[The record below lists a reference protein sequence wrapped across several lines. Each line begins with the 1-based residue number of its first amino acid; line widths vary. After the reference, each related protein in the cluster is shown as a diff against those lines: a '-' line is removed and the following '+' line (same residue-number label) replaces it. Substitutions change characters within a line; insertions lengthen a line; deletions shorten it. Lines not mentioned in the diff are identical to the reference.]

1 MPVTTIKIPELS
13 LVVLVGVTGSGKSS
27 FAARHFRPTEVLSSD
42 AFRGL
47 VGDDENDQSVTAAAF
62 EALHVVAAKRLAIGR
77 LTVIDATNV
86 QPDARRPLVTLA
98 REQHVLPVAIV
109 LDIPARTC
117 IERNAARADR
127 NFGSGVVTRQ
137 HATLS
142 RSIRRLEREGF
153 RRVFVLRGEAEVDA
167 AQIVR
172 EPAWTDRSDEH
183 GPFDIIGDVHGCH
196 AELADLLDSLGYQPA
211 ADGARRHPAGRT
223 AVFLGDLV
231 DRGPDTPGVL
241 RTVMEMVEAGTA
253 LCVPGNHES
262 KLLRALRGRDV
273 RVSHG
278 LAESLAQLAAEP
290 ADFRTLVTAFL
301 DGLISHYVLDG
312 GKLVVAHAGLR
323 AEMHGRASAAVRA
336 FALYGETTGETDEFG
351 LPVRYPWAQDYRGKA
366 AVVYGHTPVP
376 TASWVNNTIC
386 IDTGCVF
393 GGRLTALRYPERGL
407 VSVPARR
414 AYYQPARP
422 LEAGPG
428 GAPGGPAAAP
438 AAQPGN
444 GAGPDFGAA
453 DAHGQLLDVADV
465 LGRRGIET
473 RLRGRVAIPEQNAAA
488 ALEVMSRFAIA
499 PRWLIYLPPTMAP
512 VPASS
517 RPGLLEH
524 PADALAAYRRDGLQR
539 VVCEE
544 KHMGSRGVAVIC
556 RTPAAARD
564 WFGAD
569 ESGIVYTRTGRR
581 FFTTGGMAG
590 AVVGRLRDAITA
602 AGLWQELG
610 DWAALDCEILPW
622 SLKAT
627 ELIKSHYAAVGAAA
641 VAGLGA
647 AAQTLHAAR
656 ARGMEIAGL
665 RERTAQRLRAAE
677 SFVSA
682 YRPYSWPVTSVDDVR
697 LAPFQVL
704 AGSRSTC
711 FGREHEWHMQVAER
725 LAAADPLIMATRHL
739 AVDLADPGA
748 DAAVTAWWQQL
759 TGAGGE
765 GMVVKPAE
773 PVTRGKRGIAQPGIK
788 CRGPEYLRIIY
799 GPEYSLPGNVG
810 RLRERNL
817 GRKRSLAAAEF
828 ALGVEALDRFVRREP
843 AFRVHECVFGVLALE
858 SEPVDPRL

>member
-1 MPVTTIKIPELS
+1 MPVTTIRIPELS

-42 AFRGL
+42 VFRGL
-47 VGDDENDQSVTAAAF
+47 VGDDENDQSVTAEAF
-62 EALHVVAAKRLAIGR
+62 EALHTVAAKRLAIGR

-86 QPDARRPLVTLA
+86 QPDARRPLVALA

-127 NFGSGVVTRQ
+127 DFGSGVVARQ

-142 RSIRRLEREGF
+142 RSVRRLEREGF
-153 RRVFVLRGEAEVDA
+153 RRVFVLRSAAEVDA
-167 AQIVR
+167 ARIVR
-172 EPAWTDRSDEH
+172 EPAWTDRSDQH

-196 AELADLLDSLGYQPA
+196 QELADLLDSLGYQPA
-211 ADGARRHPAGRT
+211 ADGAWRHPAGRT

-231 DRGPDTPGVL
+231 DRGPDTAGVL
-241 RTVMEMVEAGTA
+241 RTVIAMVEAGTA
-253 LCVPGNHES
+253 LCVAGNHES
-262 KLLRALRGRDV
+262 KLLRALRGNDV

-290 ADFRTLVTAFL
+290 ADFRARVTAFL

-312 GKLVVAHAGLR
+312 GRLVVAHAGLR

-376 TASWVNNTIC
+376 TASWINNTIC

-393 GGRLTALRYPERGL
+393 GGRLTALRYPEREL

-422 LEAGPG
+422 A
-428 GAPGGPAAAP
+428 
-438 AAQPGN
+438 N
-444 GAGPDFGAA
+444 VAGPDLGAA

-499 PRWLIYLPPTMAP
+499 PRWLIYLPPTMPP
-512 VPASS
+512 VPASD

-524 PADALAAYRRDGLQR
+524 PEDALAAYRRDGLRR

-556 RTPAAARD
+556 RTPAVARD

-569 ESGIVYTRTGRR
+569 QSGTVYTRTGRR
-581 FFTTGGMAG
+581 FFTIGGMAD

-647 AAQTLHAAR
+647 AVQTLDAAK
-656 ARGMEIAGL
+656 ARGLEIAGL
-665 RERTAQRLRAAE
+665 RERTAQRLHAAE

-682 YRPYSWPVTSVDDVR
+682 YRPYTWPVSSVDDIR

-704 AGSRSTC
+704 AGSTGTC
-711 FGREHEWHMQVAER
+711 FGREHEWHMQAAER

-739 AVDLADPGA
+739 AVDLDSPGA
-748 DAAVTAWWQQL
+748 DAAVTAWWEQL
-759 TGAGGE
+759 TEAGGE

-773 PVTRGKRGIAQPGIK
+773 PVTQGKRGITQPGIK

-799 GPEYSLPGNVG
+799 GPEYSLPGNAD
-810 RLRERNL
+810 RLRQRNL

-828 ALGVEALDRFVRREP
+828 ALGVEALDRFVRRDP
-843 AFRVHECVFGVLALE
+843 AFRVHECVFGILALE

>member
-262 KLLRALRGRDV
+262 KLLRALHGRDV

-290 ADFRTLVTAFL
+290 AGFRTLVTAFL

-351 LPVRYPWAQDYRGKA
+351 LPVRYPWAQDYRGQA

-393 GGRLTALRYPERGL
+393 GGRLTALRYPEREL

-428 GAPGGPAAAP
+428 GAPGGPAAGP
-438 AAQPGN
+438 AAQPGKS
-444 GAGPDFGAA
+444 AGPDFGTA
-453 DAHGQLLDVADV
+453 DAHGPLLDVADV

-564 WFGAD
+564 WFGGD

-581 FFTTGGMAG
+581 FFTIGGMAD

-641 VAGLGA
+641 VAGLDA

-665 RERTAQRLRAAE
+665 RERTAQRRRAAE

-725 LAAADPLIMATRHL
+725 LAVADPLIMATRHL

-748 DAAVTAWWQQL
+748 DAAVTAWWEQL

-799 GPEYSLPGNVG
+799 GPEYSLPGNVA

-817 GRKRSLAAAEF
+817 GRKRSLAATEF

>member
-1 MPVTTIKIPELS
+1 MPVTTIRIPELS

-42 AFRGL
+42 VFRGL
-47 VGDDENDQSVTAAAF
+47 VGDDENDQSVTAEAF
-62 EALHVVAAKRLAIGR
+62 EALHTVAAKRLAIGR

-86 QPDARRPLVTLA
+86 QPDARRPLVALA

-109 LDIPARTC
+109 LDIPERTC

-127 NFGSGVVTRQ
+127 DFGSGVVARQ

-142 RSIRRLEREGF
+142 RSVRRLEREGF
-153 RRVFVLRGEAEVDA
+153 RRVFVLRSAAEVDA
-167 AQIVR
+167 ARIVR
-172 EPAWTDRSDEH
+172 EPAWTDRSDQH

-196 AELADLLDSLGYQPA
+196 QELADLLDSLGYQPA
-211 ADGARRHPAGRT
+211 ADGAWHPAGRT

-231 DRGPDTPGVL
+231 DRGPDTAGVL
-241 RTVMEMVEAGTA
+241 RTVMAMVEAGTA

-262 KLLRALRGRDV
+262 KLLRALRGNDV

-290 ADFRTLVTAFL
+290 ADFRARVTAFL

-312 GKLVVAHAGLR
+312 GRLVVAHAGLR

-376 TASWVNNTIC
+376 TASWINNTIC

-393 GGRLTALRYPERGL
+393 GGRLTALRYPEREL

-422 LEAGPG
+422 V
-428 GAPGGPAAAP
+428 
-438 AAQPGN
+438 N
-444 GAGPDFGAA
+444 VAGPDLGAA

-499 PRWLIYLPPTMAP
+499 PRWLIYLPPTMPP
-512 VPASS
+512 VPASD

-524 PADALAAYRRDGLQR
+524 PEDALAAYRRDGLLR

-556 RTPAAARD
+556 RTPAVARD

-569 ESGIVYTRTGRR
+569 QSGTVYTRTGRR
-581 FFTTGGMAG
+581 FFTIGGMAD

-647 AAQTLHAAR
+647 AVQTLDAAK
-656 ARGMEIAGL
+656 ARGLEIAGL
-665 RERTAQRLRAAE
+665 RERTAQRLHAAE

-682 YRPYSWPVTSVDDVR
+682 YRPYAWPVSSVDDIR

-704 AGSRSTC
+704 AGSTGTC
-711 FGREHEWHMQVAER
+711 FGREHEWHMQAAER

-739 AVDLADPGA
+739 AVDLDSPGA
-748 DAAVTAWWQQL
+748 DAAVTAWWEQL
-759 TGAGGE
+759 TEAGGE

-773 PVTRGKRGIAQPGIK
+773 PVTQGKRGITQPGIK

-799 GPEYSLPGNVG
+799 GPEYSLPGNAD
-810 RLRERNL
+810 RLRQRNL

-828 ALGVEALDRFVRREP
+828 ALGVEALDRFVRRDP
-843 AFRVHECVFGVLALE
+843 AFRVHECVFGILALE

>member
-1 MPVTTIKIPELS
+1 M
-13 LVVLVGVTGSGKSS
+13 
-27 FAARHFRPTEVLSSD
+27 ARGGTRPAGPPCS
-42 AFRGL
+42 
-47 VGDDENDQSVTAAAF
+47 SVT
-62 EALHVVAAKRLAIGR
+62 
-77 LTVIDATNV
+77 
-86 QPDARRPLVTLA
+86 
-98 REQHVLPVAIV
+98 
-109 LDIPARTC
+109 
-117 IERNAARADR
+117 
-127 NFGSGVVTRQ
+127 
-137 HATLS
+137 
-142 RSIRRLEREGF
+142 
-153 RRVFVLRGEAEVDA
+153 
-167 AQIVR
+167 
-172 EPAWTDRSDEH
+172 
-183 GPFDIIGDVHGCH
+183 
-196 AELADLLDSLGYQPA
+196 
-211 ADGARRHPAGRT
+211 
-223 AVFLGDLV
+223 
-231 DRGPDTPGVL
+231 
-241 RTVMEMVEAGTA
+241 EAGTA

-262 KLLRALRGRDV
+262 KLLRAMHGRDV

-290 ADFRTLVTAFL
+290 AGFRTLVTAFL

-393 GGRLTALRYPERGL
+393 GGRLTALRYPEREL

-428 GAPGGPAAAP
+428 GAPGGPAAGP

-512 VPASS
+512 VPAIS
-517 RPGLLEH
+517 RPGVLEH

-564 WFGAD
+564 WFGGD

-581 FFTTGGMAG
+581 FFTIGGMAD

-602 AGLWQELG
+602 AGLWRELG

-641 VAGLGA
+641 VAGLSA
-647 AAQTLHAAR
+647 AAQTLDAAK
-656 ARGMEIAGL
+656 ARGLEIAGL

-682 YRPYSWPVTSVDDVR
+682 YRPYIWPVSSIDDVR

-711 FGREHEWHMQVAER
+711 FGLGHEWHMQVAER
-725 LAAADPLIMATRHL
+725 LAVADPLIMATRHL

-748 DAAVTAWWQQL
+748 DAAVTAWWEQL

-765 GMVVKPAE
+765 GM
-773 PVTRGKRGIAQPGIK
+773 
-788 CRGPEYLRIIY
+788 
-799 GPEYSLPGNVG
+799 
-810 RLRERNL
+810 
-817 GRKRSLAAAEF
+817 
-828 ALGVEALDRFVRREP
+828 
-843 AFRVHECVFGVLALE
+843 
-858 SEPVDPRL
+858 

>member
-1 MPVTTIKIPELS
+1 MPVTTIRIPELS

-42 AFRGL
+42 VFRGL
-47 VGDDENDQSVTAAAF
+47 VGDDENDQSVTAEAF
-62 EALHVVAAKRLAIGR
+62 EALHTVAAKRLAIGR

-86 QPDARRPLVTLA
+86 QPDARRPLVALA

-127 NFGSGVVTRQ
+127 DFGSGVVARQ

-142 RSIRRLEREGF
+142 RSVRRLEREGF
-153 RRVFVLRGEAEVDA
+153 RRVFVLRGAAEVDA
-167 AQIVR
+167 ARIVR
-172 EPAWTDRSDEH
+172 EPAWTDRSDQH

-196 AELADLLDSLGYQPA
+196 QELADLLDSLGYQPA
-211 ADGARRHPAGRT
+211 ADGAWRHPAGRT

-231 DRGPDTPGVL
+231 DRGPDTAGVL
-241 RTVMEMVEAGTA
+241 RTVIAMVEAGTA
-253 LCVPGNHES
+253 LCVPGNHET
-262 KLLRALRGRDV
+262 KLLRALRGKDV

-278 LAESLAQLAAEP
+278 LAESLAQLAVEP
-290 ADFRTLVTAFL
+290 AGFRARVTAFL

-312 GKLVVAHAGLR
+312 GRLVVAHAGLR

-376 TASWVNNTIC
+376 TATWINNTIC

-393 GGRLTALRYPERGL
+393 GGRLTALRYPEREL

-422 LEAGPG
+422 A
-428 GAPGGPAAAP
+428 
-438 AAQPGN
+438 N
-444 GAGPDFGAA
+444 VAGPDLRAA

-499 PRWLIYLPPTMAP
+499 PRWLIYLPPTMPP
-512 VPASS
+512 VPASD

-524 PADALAAYRRDGLQR
+524 PEDALAAYRRDGLRR

-544 KHMGSRGVAVIC
+544 KHMGFRGVAVIC
-556 RTPAAARD
+556 RTPAVARD

-569 ESGIVYTRTGRR
+569 QSGTVYTRTGRR
-581 FFTTGGMAG
+581 FFTIGGMAD

-602 AGLWQELG
+602 AGLWPELG

-647 AAQTLHAAR
+647 AVQTLDAAK
-656 ARGMEIAGL
+656 ARGLEIAGL
-665 RERTAQRLRAAE
+665 RERTAQRLHAAE

-682 YRPYSWPVTSVDDVR
+682 YRPYTWPVSSVDDIR

-704 AGSRSTC
+704 AGSTGTC
-711 FGREHEWHMQVAER
+711 FGREHEWHMQAAER

-739 AVDLADPGA
+739 AVDLGSPGA
-748 DAAVTAWWQQL
+748 DAAVTAWWEQL
-759 TGAGGE
+759 TEAGGE

-773 PVTRGKRGIAQPGIK
+773 PVTQGKRGITQPGIK

-799 GPEYSLPGNVG
+799 GPEYSLPGNAD
-810 RLRERNL
+810 RLRQRNL

-828 ALGVEALDRFVRREP
+828 ALGVEALDRFVRRDP
-843 AFRVHECVFGVLALE
+843 AFRVHECVFGILALE

>member
-1 MPVTTIKIPELS
+1 MRVTTIRIPELS

-42 AFRGL
+42 TFRGL
-47 VGDDENDQSVTAAAF
+47 VGDDENDQSVTAEAF
-62 EALHVVAAKRLAIGR
+62 EALHTVAAKRLAIGR

-153 RRVFVLRGEAEVDA
+153 RRVFVLRGTAEVDA

-172 EPAWTDRSDEH
+172 EPAWTDRSDQH

-211 ADGARRHPAGRT
+211 ADGAWRHPAGRT

-262 KLLRALRGRDV
+262 KLLRALHGRDV

-290 ADFRTLVTAFL
+290 AGFRTLVTAFL
-301 DGLISHYVLDG
+301 DSLISHYVLDG
-312 GKLVVAHAGLR
+312 GRLVVAHAGLR

-393 GGRLTALRYPERGL
+393 GGRLTALRYPEREL

-428 GAPGGPAAAP
+428 GAPGGPATGP
-438 AAQPGN
+438 SAQPGN
-444 GAGPDFGAA
+444 GAGPDFGAP

-524 PADALAAYRRDGLQR
+524 PADALAAYRRDGLRR

-564 WFGAD
+564 WFGGD

-581 FFTTGGMAG
+581 FFTIGGMAD

-641 VAGLGA
+641 VAGLSA
-647 AAQTLHAAR
+647 AAQTLDAAK
-656 ARGMEIAGL
+656 ARGLEIAGL

-682 YRPYSWPVTSVDDVR
+682 YRPYIWPVSSIDDVR

-711 FGREHEWHMQVAER
+711 FGLGHEWHMQAAER
-725 LAAADPLIMATRHL
+725 LAVADPLIMATRHL

-748 DAAVTAWWQQL
+748 DAAVTAWWEQL

-773 PVTRGKRGIAQPGIK
+773 PVTQGKRGITQPGIK

-799 GPEYSLPGNVG
+799 GPEYSLPGNAA

-817 GRKRSLAAAEF
+817 GRKRSLAVTEF

-843 AFRVHECVFGVLALE
+843 AFRVHECVFGEFALE

>member
-1 MPVTTIKIPELS
+1 LP
-13 LVVLVGVTGSGKSS
+13 SS
-27 FAARHFRPTEVLSSD
+27 RVE
-42 AFRGL
+42 
-47 VGDDENDQSVTAAAF
+47 
-62 EALHVVAAKRLAIGR
+62 
-77 LTVIDATNV
+77 
-86 QPDARRPLVTLA
+86 
-98 REQHVLPVAIV
+98 
-109 LDIPARTC
+109 PA
-117 IERNAARADR
+117 
-127 NFGSGVVTRQ
+127 
-137 HATLS
+137 
-142 RSIRRLEREGF
+142 GF
-153 RRVFVLRGEAEVDA
+153 R
-167 AQIVR
+167 
-172 EPAWTDRSDEH
+172 
-183 GPFDIIGDVHGCH
+183 
-196 AELADLLDSLGYQPA
+196 
-211 ADGARRHPAGRT
+211 AR
-223 AVFLGDLV
+223 
-231 DRGPDTPGVL
+231 
-241 RTVMEMVEAGTA
+241 
-253 LCVPGNHES
+253 
-262 KLLRALRGRDV
+262 
-273 RVSHG
+273 
-278 LAESLAQLAAEP
+278 
-290 ADFRTLVTAFL
+290 VTAFL

-312 GKLVVAHAGLR
+312 GRLVVAHAGLR

-376 TASWVNNTIC
+376 TATWINNTIC

-393 GGRLTALRYPERGL
+393 GGRLTALRYPEREL

-422 LEAGPG
+422 A
-428 GAPGGPAAAP
+428 
-438 AAQPGN
+438 N
-444 GAGPDFGAA
+444 VAGPDLRAA

-499 PRWLIYLPPTMAP
+499 PRWLIYLPPTMPP
-512 VPASS
+512 VPASD

-524 PADALAAYRRDGLQR
+524 PEDALAAYRRDGLRR

-556 RTPAAARD
+556 RTPAVARD

-569 ESGIVYTRTGRR
+569 QSGTVYTRTGRR
-581 FFTTGGMAG
+581 FFTIGGMAD

-647 AAQTLHAAR
+647 AVQTLDAAK
-656 ARGMEIAGL
+656 ARGLEIAGL
-665 RERTAQRLRAAE
+665 RERTAQRLHAAE

-682 YRPYSWPVTSVDDVR
+682 YRPYTWPVSSVDDIR

-704 AGSRSTC
+704 AGSTGTC
-711 FGREHEWHMQVAER
+711 FGREHEWHMQAAER

-739 AVDLADPGA
+739 AVDLGSPGA
-748 DAAVTAWWQQL
+748 DAAVTAWWEQL
-759 TGAGGE
+759 TEAGGE

-773 PVTRGKRGIAQPGIK
+773 PVTQGKRGITQPGIK

-799 GPEYSLPGNVG
+799 GPEYSLPGNAD
-810 RLRERNL
+810 RLRQRNL

-828 ALGVEALDRFVRREP
+828 ALGVEALDRFVRRDP
-843 AFRVHECVFGVLALE
+843 AFRVHECVFGILALE